1 MSTTRFWFAVLSVF
15 TFEIAQASP
24 KGYLSGGIE
33 SNFIREEVRTWKS
46 PDHLRKNY
54 PYYLSGYDEEEK
66 PIWVLELGKWDVQR
80 IALNGNKTIPDFSN
94 YVDKAIFNILQ
105 SLDLNSTEPTA
116 VTKIEGIIDMDGFA
130 YSQLASIPTVDLMV
144 KTVSHLVP
152 TMYKYVNH
160 AYIINTNFYG
170 MKILELLRPILG
182 PIMERVE
189 IYGTDRSKWLPKML
203 KTLPR
208 NQLPEWYGGERNY
221 VPVKVYG

>member
-130 YSQLASIPTVDLMV
+130 YSQLASIPTCVHSNGGLDGENSESPRSHHVQIRQPCLHNKHKFLRDENFGVTPPNSGTHHGASGDLW
-144 KTVSHLVP
+144 
-152 TMYKYVNH
+152 
-160 AYIINTNFYG
+160 
-170 MKILELLRPILG
+170 
-182 PIMERVE
+182 
-189 IYGTDRSKWLPKML
+189 D
-203 KTLPR
+203 
-208 NQLPEWYGGERNY
+208 
-221 VPVKVYG
+221 